1 LKEIEMKKNIKNLSN
16 LRLTFDLIFSKMRIS
31 NRSIVISNLKV
42 SFRNIKKSLGFT
54 AINIGGLAL
63 SLSVC
68 LMIIIYIKDQK
79 DVDRFHV
86 NKDRIVQVYTN
97 YIDSVSS
104 DVFCH
109 ASTPAPLAPVLLKSI
124 PCIEDAVRLRET
136 SISISYNEDA
146 FSVTGLYAEP
156 SFFNIFSFSLK
167 SGDISSAL
175 EKPFSIVISE
185 KTANKLF
192 GKNDPMYQS
201 LQVGRLGI
209 FTVTGI
215 LKPEERKSHILFDVL
230 MSFNTISSLEMNGLL
245 ESSLNSA
252 TSFMNYHTYLLLRNE
267 DDYNM
272 LNSELPRIA
281 NLIIP
286 ESKRESIQFGSQKLG
301 DITSGVKQYNNLSG
315 FRDTSEVIFLP
326 YLAVVIILLACFNYI
341 ILSIAQSLKRSKE
354 SILRK
359 IMGASRAQITNLFL
373 SETFILVFI
382 ALVLSSLLM
391 LWLIPGFNGLD
402 TIEKTSKQININQ
415 LGYPGSLLIFIFF
428 FLGVCIIAGL
438 YPSLYLSSFSKD
450 RVLQDLSKLNKLH
463 RFVTRKLL
471 MSIQFAISLISIV
484 FIIYFFQLISFW
496 IKYDYGINN
505 ENLVHVNIKNVDRD
519 VFKYELSKNANISN
533 ISFSSD
539 VPIYGGMMP
548 EKLKNEK
555 GDIQKSVY
563 YYSVDPEFLSNFQ
576 LKLIAGRNF
585 SELLPT
591 DKDSSVLIN
600 EKAVQFFG
608 FDNPE
613 TAIGKSLYK
622 SNGKQVT
629 IIGVIRDFC
638 YTFPDVPIMPMFMTY
653 KPEQLQFANIQ
664 YVQGKKD
671 QVKTSIIEI
680 WKKINKID
688 EIDYR
693 FSDDAIEE
701 GMAELKDPMY
711 LMSGVCGFI
720 IIIATLGLLGMA
732 SYTTEVRIK
741 EIGIRKVLGISNWSA
756 VYLLSKDYLKLILIT
771 SLVAIPSAYFL
782 TQTIFQDFENR
793 PELNL
798 WVLPAVLFLFI
809 ILAVITI
816 GSQTI
821 RAVVT
826 NPVEILRNE

>member
-1 LKEIEMKKNIKNLSN
+1 MKKSIKKLSDLKIAFDSKINQMHIVDWNIAIN
-16 LRLTFDLIFSKMRIS
+16 
-31 NRSIVISNLKV
+31 NLKV

-79 DVDRFHV
+79 DVDRFHTK
-86 NKDRIVQVYTN
+86 KDRIVQVYTN
-97 YIDSVSS
+97 YRDSASS
-104 DVFCH
+104 EVFCH
-109 ASTPAPLAPVLLKSI
+109 ASTPGPLAPGILKSI
-124 PCIEDAVRLRET
+124 PFIEDAVRLRET
-136 SISISYNEDA
+136 SVSISYKEEA
-146 FSVTGLYAEP
+146 FSVIGLFAEP
-156 SFFNIFSFSLK
+156 SFFKIFSFHLS
-167 SGDISSAL
+167 SGSITSAL
-175 EKPFSIVISE
+175 DKPFSVVISE
-185 KTANKLF
+185 KIAIKLF
-192 GKNDPMYQS
+192 GNSDPMNQS
-201 LQVGRLGI
+201 IQVGRLGI
-209 FTVTGI
+209 FTVTGV
-215 LKPEERKSHILFDVL
+215 LKPEERKSHIQFDVL
-230 MSFNTISSLEMNGLL
+230 ISFNTISSLEMNGLM

-252 TSFMNYHTYLLLRNE
+252 TNFMNYHTYLLLKNE
-267 DDYNM
+267 NDYKL
-272 LNSELPRIA
+272 LNNELPKIA
-281 NLIIP
+281 DIIIP
-286 ESKRESIQFGSQKLG
+286 ESKRMSIQFDSQKLG
-301 DITSGVKQYNNLSG
+301 DIVSGVKQYNNLSG
-315 FRDTSEVIFLP
+315 VKDTSELVFLP
-326 YLAVVIILLACFNYI
+326 YLAIVIILLACFNYI
-341 ILSIAQSLKRSKE
+341 ILSIAHSLKRSKE

-359 IMGASRAQITNLFL
+359 VMGASRAQITSLFL

-382 ALVLSSLLM
+382 AIIISGLLM
-391 LWLIPGFNGLD
+391 IWLIPGFNGLD
-402 TIEKTSKQININQ
+402 TIEKASKQINIEQ
-415 LGYPGSLLIFIFF
+415 LGEPGTLLIFIIFF
-428 FLGVCIIAGL
+428 FGVCILAGL

-471 MSIQFAISLISIV
+471 MSLQFAISLISII

-505 ENLVHVNIKNVDRD
+505 ENLVHVNIKNVDRE
-519 VFKYELSKNANISN
+519 VFKYELSKNTNIYK
-533 ISFSSD
+533 ISFSSNI
-539 VPIYGGMMP
+539 PIYGGMQS
-548 EKLKNEK
+548 EKLRNEK
-555 GDIQKSVY
+555 GDIEKYVY
-563 YYSVDPEFLSNFQ
+563 NYSIDPEFLSNFQ
-576 LKLIAGRNF
+576 LKVIAGRNF

-613 TAIGKSLYK
+613 AAIGQSLYK
-622 SNGKQVT
+622 SNGKQVV

-638 YTFPDVPIMPMFMTY
+638 YTFPDVPIGPMFMTY
-653 KPEQLQFANIQ
+653 KPEQLRFANIQ

-671 QVKTSIIEI
+671 QVKAFIAET
-680 WKKINKID
+680 WKKMNKID
-688 EIDYR
+688 EVNYR
-693 FSDDAIEE
+693 FTDDAIDE

-711 LMSGVCGFI
+711 LMFGVCVFI
-720 IIIATLGLLGMA
+720 VIIATLGLLGMA

-793 PELNL
+793 PELSL

-821 RAVVT
+821 RVVLT